1 MISNNLFN
9 YPLPNLLQRGKEQ
22 NKSSRFAGQERGSNE
37 SKLFRGI
44 LNNMDYL
51 KIRVSFTW
59 VIVMISL
66 MMFSCKTRH
75 SGSDNA
81 PLFSLLDKK
90 QTHIGFVNQ
99 VDYTEEYNTYTYRNF
114 YNGAGV
120 GIGDF
125 NNDGLP
131 DIYFCGNLVGNKLY
145 INKGNFVFEDVTEK
159 AGVACTGSWSTGVS
173 IADINGDG
181 WLDIYV
187 CKSGNPDSKNRHNEL
202 FINNGDLTFTE
213 KAAEYGLDV
222 VGLSNHAAFFDYDHD
237 GDLDCY
243 LLNNSFQSVTDFD
256 MKPGQR
262 EIRDSLGGNKLYR
275 NDNGHFVDVSKEAGI
290 YGSKIGFGLGVSV
303 GDVNRD
309 GWPDIYISNDFF
321 ERDYLYINN
330 KNGTFT
336 ESLEDQ
342 MREISL
348 GAMGADMAD
357 INNDAYPEIFVTEM
371 TPEGNARQKTKTLFE
386 SWDSY
391 QKKLTNGY
399 YRQFARNTLQLNNQN
414 GSFSEIGRLSGV
426 STTDWSWGALIMDL
440 DNDGWKDI
448 FVANGIYKDLLD
460 RDYLD
465 IYSDPSVM
473 RSMIKTEEKAIL
485 KLIDMIPSVKVSN
498 YAFHNNKDL
507 TFTNLSESWGLNTP
521 SFSNGAAY
529 ADLDN
534 DGDLDLVVNNV
545 NMPPFIYRNETNKKP
560 GSNFL
565 MLTLKGSGKNTEA
578 IGAEV
583 TLYYDGKLN
592 YQELMP
598 MRGFESTVDNRLH
611 FGLGAAPIIDSMVV
625 DWPDGKCTVLHG
637 VAVNQFLK
645 LDQKDAV
652 NRSLNT
658 QEKKVTPV
666 FQKVE
671 KIAGL
676 DFKHKESDFNEFD
689 RDRLLFQMQSNE
701 GPHMAVGDV
710 NGDGL
715 DDIYI
720 CGAKDSPG
728 ALYVQDR
735 NGHFIKT
742 NEELFEA
749 DKICE
754 DTDCAFF
761 DADGDGDLD
770 LYVASGGNQF
780 PSSSSALADRLYI
793 NDGKGHFTK
802 SDQILPA
809 GKYESTSCV
818 RPADFDKDGDIDLFV
833 GIRLRPFE
841 YGLPANGYLLQNDG
855 HGNFKDVT
863 AKIAPGLLNIGMITD
878 MTWAD
883 VNNDGDLDM
892 VIVGDWM
899 PIKIFINENGIFKDE
914 SERYGLSNTEGW
926 WHSIVA
932 KDLNGDGRVDFIL
945 GNHGL
950 NSRFKASVSK
960 PVTMYVNDFDLN
972 GSIEQIICTYNG
984 DKSYPLAMKDDL
996 VKQIPS
1002 LAARFKKF
1010 DDYKDATIE
1019 DIFSPE
1025 VLQRSL
1031 KLTARYL
1038 ESCMMINTGQGSFRL
1053 TPLPIEAQ
1061 FSPIYAICADDFDHD
1076 GICDILIGG
1085 NQYRAKPETGINDAS
1100 YGLFLKGNKDGT
1112 WKSVSSVKSGIFTK
1126 GEIRDLKNLNINGN
1140 RYIVVAR
1147 NNDNLQFYKY

>member
-1 MISNNLFN
+1 MGYFRFRNIMILMVLTI
-9 YPLPNLLQRGKEQ
+9 PIL
-22 NKSSRFAGQERGSNE
+22 SS
-37 SKLFRGI
+37 
-44 LNNMDYL
+44 
-51 KIRVSFTW
+51 
-59 VIVMISL
+59 
-66 MMFSCKTRH
+66 SCRSSH
-75 SGSDNA
+75 SDQTHA

-90 QTHIGFVNQ
+90 RTHIDFVNQ

-131 DIYFCGNLVGNKLY
+131 DIYLCGNLVGNKLY
-145 INKGNFVFEDVTEK
+145 INKGNFVFEDVTER
-159 AGVACTGSWSTGVS
+159 AGVACKGSWSTGVT
-173 IADINGDG
+173 IADVNGDG
-181 WLDIYV
+181 WPDIYV
-187 CKSGNPDSKNRHNEL
+187 CKSGNPNSKNRHNEL

-213 KAAEYGLDV
+213 KSTEYGLDIT
-222 VGLSNHAAFFDYDHD
+222 GLSNHAAFFDYDHD

-243 LLNNSFQSVTDFD
+243 LLSNSFQSVTDFD

-262 EIRDSLGGNKLYR
+262 EIRDTLGANRLFR
-275 NDNGHFVDVSKEAGI
+275 NDNGHFVDVSREAGI
-290 YGSKIGFGLGVSV
+290 YGSKIGFGLGVTI

-309 GWPDIYISNDFF
+309 GWPDIYVSNDFF

-330 KNGTFT
+330 KDGTFT
-336 ESLEDQ
+336 ESLENQ
-342 MREISL
+342 MGEISL

-357 INNDAYPEIFVTEM
+357 INNDAWPEIFVTEM
-371 TPEGNARQKTKTLFE
+371 TPEENARQKTKAMFE
-386 SWDSY
+386 SWDTY
-391 QKKLTNGY
+391 QQKLAKGY

-473 RSMIKTEEKAIL
+473 RSMIKTEKKAIL
-485 KLIDMIPSVKVSN
+485 KLIEMIPSVRIPN

-507 TFTNLSESWGLNTP
+507 TFTNVSESWGLGTP

-565 MLTLKGSGKNTEA
+565 MVTLKGTGKNTGA

-583 TLYYDGKLN
+583 TLYYGGKIN
-592 YQELMP
+592 YEELMP
-598 MRGFESTVDNRLH
+598 MRGFQSSVDNRLH
-611 FGLGAAPIIDSMVV
+611 FGLGNATIIDSMIV
-625 DWPDGKCTVLHG
+625 DWPDGKCTVLHDI
-637 VAVNQFLK
+637 AVNQFLK
-645 LDQKDAV
+645 LYQKDAV
-652 NRSLNT
+652 NRILNAT
-658 QEKKVTPV
+658 EKKVAPI
-666 FQKVE
+666 FQKE
-671 KIAGL
+671 DKIAGL
-676 DFKHKESDFNEFD
+676 DFKHKENDFNEFD
-689 RDRLLFQMQSNE
+689 RDRLLFQMISNE
-701 GPHMAVGDV
+701 GPHIAVGDV

-715 DDIYI
+715 DDIFI
-720 CGAKDSPG
+720 CGASGSPG

-735 NGHFIKT
+735 NGHFKKT

-749 DKICE
+749 DKLCE

-770 LYVASGGNQF
+770 LYVASGGSQF

-793 NDGKGHFTK
+793 NDGKGHFVK
-802 SDQILPA
+802 SAQILPA

-818 RPADFDKDGDIDLFV
+818 RPADFDKDGHIDLFV
-833 GIRLRPFE
+833 GIRCRPFE

-863 AKIAPGLLNIGMITD
+863 AKLAPGLLNIGMITD
-878 MTWAD
+878 MVWAD
-883 VNNDGDLDM
+883 VNNDGFPDM

-914 SERYGLSNTEGW
+914 SESYGLSNTEGW

-932 KDLNGDGRVDFIL
+932 KDLNGDGKIDFIL
-945 GNHGL
+945 GNNGL
-950 NSRFKASVSK
+950 NSRFKASASR
-960 PVTMYVNDFDLN
+960 PITMYVNDFDLN
-972 GSIEQIICTYNG
+972 GSVEQIICAYNG
-984 DKSYPLAMKDDL
+984 DKSYPVAMKDDI

-1002 LAARFKKF
+1002 LAVKFKKF
-1010 DDYKDATIE
+1010 EDYKDATIE
-1019 DIFSPE
+1019 DLFSPE
-1025 VLQRSL
+1025 ILQRSV
-1031 KLTARYL
+1031 KLNAKYMQ
-1038 ESCMMINTGQGSFRL
+1038 SCVMINTGKGSFHL
-1053 TPLPIEAQ
+1053 SPLPLEAQ
-1061 FSPIYAICADDFDHD
+1061 FSPVYAITADDFDHD

-1085 NQYRAKPETGINDAS
+1085 NQYRAKPQTGINDAS
-1100 YGLFLKGNKDGT
+1100 YGLFLKGDTGGT
-1112 WKSVSSVKSGIFTK
+1112 WRSVSSLNSGIFTK
-1126 GEIRDLKNLNINGN
+1126 GEIRDMKILHINGT
-1140 RYIVVAR
+1140 RIIAVAR

>member
-1 MISNNLFN
+1 MGYFRFRNIMILMVLTI
-9 YPLPNLLQRGKEQ
+9 PIL
-22 NKSSRFAGQERGSNE
+22 SS
-37 SKLFRGI
+37 
-44 LNNMDYL
+44 
-51 KIRVSFTW
+51 
-59 VIVMISL
+59 
-66 MMFSCKTRH
+66 SCRSSH
-75 SGSDNA
+75 SDQTHA

-90 QTHIGFVNQ
+90 RTHIDFVNQ

-131 DIYFCGNLVGNKLY
+131 DIYLCGNLVGNKLY
-145 INKGNFVFEDVTEK
+145 INKGNFVFEDVTER
-159 AGVACTGSWSTGVS
+159 AGVACKGSWSTGVT
-173 IADINGDG
+173 IADVNGDG
-181 WLDIYV
+181 WPDIYV
-187 CKSGNPDSKNRHNEL
+187 CKSGNPNSKNRHNEL

-213 KAAEYGLDV
+213 KSTEYGLDIT
-222 VGLSNHAAFFDYDHD
+222 GLSNHAAFFDYDHD

-243 LLNNSFQSVTDFD
+243 LLSNSFQSVTDFD

-262 EIRDSLGGNKLYR
+262 EIRDTLGANRLFR
-275 NDNGHFVDVSKEAGI
+275 NDNGHFVDVSREAGI
-290 YGSKIGFGLGVSV
+290 YGSKIGFGLGVTI

-309 GWPDIYISNDFF
+309 GWPDIYVSNDFF

-330 KNGTFT
+330 KDGTFT
-336 ESLEDQ
+336 ESLENQ
-342 MREISL
+342 MGEISL

-357 INNDAYPEIFVTEM
+357 INNDAWPEIFVTEM
-371 TPEGNARQKTKTLFE
+371 TPEENARQKTKAMFE
-386 SWDSY
+386 SWDTY
-391 QKKLTNGY
+391 QQKLAKGY

-473 RSMIKTEEKAIL
+473 RSMIKTEKKAIL
-485 KLIDMIPSVKVSN
+485 KLIEMIPSVRIPN

-507 TFTNLSESWGLNTP
+507 TFTNVSESWVLGTP
-521 SFSNGAAY
+521 SFYNGAAY

-565 MLTLKGSGKNTEA
+565 MVTLKGTGKNTGA

-583 TLYYDGKLN
+583 TLYYGGKIN
-592 YQELMP
+592 YEELMP
-598 MRGFESTVDNRLH
+598 MRGFQSSVDNRLH
-611 FGLGAAPIIDSMVV
+611 FGLGNATIIDSMIVY
-625 DWPDGKCTVLHG
+625 WPDGKCTVLHDI
-637 VAVNQFLK
+637 AVNQFLK
-645 LDQKDAV
+645 LYQKDAV
-652 NRSLNT
+652 NRILNAT
-658 QEKKVTPV
+658 EKKVAPI
-666 FQKVE
+666 FQKE
-671 KIAGL
+671 DKIAGL
-676 DFKHKESDFNEFD
+676 DFKHKENDFNEFD
-689 RDRLLFQMQSNE
+689 RDRLLFQMISNE
-701 GPHMAVGDV
+701 GPHIAVGDV

-715 DDIYI
+715 DDIFI
-720 CGAKDSPG
+720 CGASGSPG

-735 NGHFIKT
+735 NGHFKKT

-749 DKICE
+749 DKLCE

-770 LYVASGGNQF
+770 LYVASGGSQF

-793 NDGKGHFTK
+793 NDGKGHFVK
-802 SDQILPA
+802 SAQILPA

-818 RPADFDKDGDIDLFV
+818 RPADFDKDGHIDLFV
-833 GIRLRPFE
+833 GIRCRPFE

-863 AKIAPGLLNIGMITD
+863 AKLAPGLLNIGMITD
-878 MTWAD
+878 MVWAD
-883 VNNDGDLDM
+883 VNNDGFPDM

-914 SERYGLSNTEGW
+914 SESYGLSNTEGW

-932 KDLNGDGRVDFIL
+932 KDLNGDGKIDFIL
-945 GNHGL
+945 GNNGL
-950 NSRFKASVSK
+950 NSRFKASASR
-960 PVTMYVNDFDLN
+960 PITMYVNDFDLN
-972 GSIEQIICTYNG
+972 GSVEQIICAYNG
-984 DKSYPLAMKDDL
+984 DKSYPVAMKDDI

-1002 LAARFKKF
+1002 LAVKFKKF
-1010 DDYKDATIE
+1010 EDYKDATIE
-1019 DIFSPE
+1019 DLFSPE
-1025 VLQRSL
+1025 ILQRSV
-1031 KLTARYL
+1031 KLNAKYMQ
-1038 ESCMMINTGQGSFRL
+1038 SCVMINTGKGSFHL
-1053 TPLPIEAQ
+1053 SPLPLEAQ
-1061 FSPIYAICADDFDHD
+1061 FSPVYAITADDFDHD

-1085 NQYRAKPETGINDAS
+1085 NQYRAKPQTGINDAS
-1100 YGLFLKGNKDGT
+1100 YGLFLKGDTGGT
-1112 WKSVSSVKSGIFTK
+1112 WRSVSSLNSGIFTK
-1126 GEIRDLKNLNINGN
+1126 GEIRDMKILHINGT
-1140 RYIVVAR
+1140 RIIAVAR

>member
-1 MISNNLFN
+1 MILMVLTI
-9 YPLPNLLQRGKEQ
+9 PIL
-22 NKSSRFAGQERGSNE
+22 SS
-37 SKLFRGI
+37 
-44 LNNMDYL
+44 
-51 KIRVSFTW
+51 
-59 VIVMISL
+59 
-66 MMFSCKTRH
+66 SCRSSH
-75 SGSDNA
+75 SDQTHA

-90 QTHIGFVNQ
+90 RTHIDFVNQ

-131 DIYFCGNLVGNKLY
+131 DIYLCGNLVGNKLY
-145 INKGNFVFEDVTEK
+145 INKGNFVFEDVTER
-159 AGVACTGSWSTGVS
+159 AGVACKGSWSTGVT
-173 IADINGDG
+173 IADVNGDG
-181 WLDIYV
+181 WPDIYV
-187 CKSGNPDSKNRHNEL
+187 CKSGNPNSKNRHNEL

-213 KAAEYGLDV
+213 KSTEYGLDIT
-222 VGLSNHAAFFDYDHD
+222 GLSNHAAFFDYDRD

-243 LLNNSFQSVTDFD
+243 LLSNSFQSVTDFD
-256 MKPGQR
+256 MKSGQR
-262 EIRDSLGGNKLYR
+262 EIRDTLGGNRLFR
-275 NDNGHFVDVSKEAGI
+275 NDNGHFVDVSREAGI
-290 YGSKIGFGLGVSV
+290 YGSKIGFGLGVTI

-309 GWPDIYISNDFF
+309 GWPDIYVSNDFF

-330 KNGTFT
+330 KDGTFT
-336 ESLEDQ
+336 ESLENQ
-342 MREISL
+342 MGEISL

-357 INNDAYPEIFVTEM
+357 INNDAWPEIFVTEM
-371 TPEGNARQKTKTLFE
+371 TPEENARQKTKAMFE
-386 SWDSY
+386 SWDTY
-391 QKKLTNGY
+391 QQKLAKGY

-473 RSMIKTEEKAIL
+473 RSMIKTEKKAIL
-485 KLIDMIPSVKVSN
+485 KLIEMIPSVRIPN

-507 TFTNLSESWGLNTP
+507 TFTNVSESWGLGTP

-565 MLTLKGSGKNTEA
+565 MVTLKGTGKNTGA

-583 TLYYDGKLN
+583 TLYYGGKIN
-592 YQELMP
+592 YEELMP
-598 MRGFESTVDNRLH
+598 MRGFQSSVDNRLH
-611 FGLGAAPIIDSMVV
+611 FGLGNATIIDSMIV
-625 DWPDGKCTVLHG
+625 DWPDGKCTVLHDI
-637 VAVNQFLK
+637 AVNQFLK
-645 LDQKDAV
+645 LYQKDAV
-652 NRSLNT
+652 NRILNAT
-658 QEKKVTPV
+658 EKKVAPI
-666 FQKVE
+666 FQKE
-671 KIAGL
+671 DKIAGL
-676 DFKHKESDFNEFD
+676 DFKHKENDFNEFD
-689 RDRLLFQMQSNE
+689 RDRLLFQMISNE
-701 GPHMAVGDV
+701 GPHIAVGDV

-715 DDIYI
+715 DDIFI
-720 CGAKDSPG
+720 CGASGSPG

-735 NGHFIKT
+735 NGHFKKT

-749 DKICE
+749 DKLCE

-770 LYVASGGNQF
+770 LYVASGGSQF

-793 NDGKGHFTK
+793 NDGKGHFVK
-802 SDQILPA
+802 SAQILPA

-818 RPADFDKDGDIDLFV
+818 RPADFDKDGHIDLFV
-833 GIRLRPFE
+833 GIRCRPFE

-863 AKIAPGLLNIGMITD
+863 AKLAPGLLNIGMITD
-878 MTWAD
+878 MVWAD
-883 VNNDGDLDM
+883 VNNDGFPDM

-914 SERYGLSNTEGW
+914 SESYGLSNTEGW

-932 KDLNGDGRVDFIL
+932 KDLNGDGKIDFIL
-945 GNHGL
+945 GNNGL
-950 NSRFKASVSK
+950 NSRFKASASR
-960 PVTMYVNDFDLN
+960 PITMYVNDFDLN
-972 GSIEQIICTYNG
+972 GSVEQIICAYNG
-984 DKSYPLAMKDDL
+984 DKSYPVAMKDDI

-1002 LAARFKKF
+1002 LAVKFKKF
-1010 DDYKDATIE
+1010 EDYKDATIE
-1019 DIFSPE
+1019 DLFSPE
-1025 VLQRSL
+1025 ILQRSV
-1031 KLTARYL
+1031 KLNAKYMQ
-1038 ESCMMINTGQGSFRL
+1038 SCVMINTGKGSFHL
-1053 TPLPIEAQ
+1053 SPLPLEAQ
-1061 FSPIYAICADDFDHD
+1061 FSPVYAITADDFDHD

-1085 NQYRAKPETGINDAS
+1085 NQYRAKPQTGINDAS
-1100 YGLFLKGNKDGT
+1100 YGLFLKGDTGGT
-1112 WKSVSSVKSGIFTK
+1112 WRSVSSLNSGIFTK
-1126 GEIRDLKNLNINGN
+1126 GEIRDMKILHINGT
-1140 RYIVVAR
+1140 RIIAVAR

>member
-1 MISNNLFN
+1 MILMVLTI
-9 YPLPNLLQRGKEQ
+9 PIL
-22 NKSSRFAGQERGSNE
+22 SS
-37 SKLFRGI
+37 
-44 LNNMDYL
+44 
-51 KIRVSFTW
+51 
-59 VIVMISL
+59 
-66 MMFSCKTRH
+66 SCRSSH
-75 SGSDNA
+75 SDQTHA

-90 QTHIGFVNQ
+90 RTHIDFVNQ

-131 DIYFCGNLVGNKLY
+131 DIYLCGNLVGNKLY
-145 INKGNFVFEDVTEK
+145 INKGNFVFEDVTER
-159 AGVACTGSWSTGVS
+159 AGVACKGSWSTGVT
-173 IADINGDG
+173 IADVNGDG
-181 WLDIYV
+181 WPDIYV
-187 CKSGNPDSKNRHNEL
+187 CKSGNPNSKNRHNEL

-213 KAAEYGLDV
+213 KSTEYGLDIT
-222 VGLSNHAAFFDYDHD
+222 GLSNHAAFFDYDHD

-243 LLNNSFQSVTDFD
+243 LLSNSFQSVTDFD

-262 EIRDSLGGNKLYR
+262 EIRDTLGANRLFR
-275 NDNGHFVDVSKEAGI
+275 NDNGHFVDVSREAGI
-290 YGSKIGFGLGVSV
+290 YGSKIGFGLGVTI

-309 GWPDIYISNDFF
+309 GWPDIYVSNDFF

-330 KNGTFT
+330 KDGTFT
-336 ESLEDQ
+336 ESLENQ
-342 MREISL
+342 MGEISL

-357 INNDAYPEIFVTEM
+357 INNDAWPEIFVTEM
-371 TPEGNARQKTKTLFE
+371 TPEENARQKTKAMFE
-386 SWDSY
+386 SWDTY
-391 QKKLTNGY
+391 QQKLAKGY

-473 RSMIKTEEKAIL
+473 RSMIKTEKKAIL
-485 KLIDMIPSVKVSN
+485 KLIEMIPSVRIPN

-507 TFTNLSESWGLNTP
+507 TFTNVSESWGLGTP

-565 MLTLKGSGKNTEA
+565 MVTLKGTGKNTGA

-583 TLYYDGKLN
+583 TLYYGGKIN
-592 YQELMP
+592 YEELMP
-598 MRGFESTVDNRLH
+598 MRGFQSSVDNRLH
-611 FGLGAAPIIDSMVV
+611 FGLGNATIIDSMIV
-625 DWPDGKCTVLHG
+625 DWPDGKCTVLHDI
-637 VAVNQFLK
+637 AVNQFLK
-645 LDQKDAV
+645 LYQKDAV
-652 NRSLNT
+652 NRILNAT
-658 QEKKVTPV
+658 EKKVAPI
-666 FQKVE
+666 FQKE
-671 KIAGL
+671 DKIAGL
-676 DFKHKESDFNEFD
+676 DFKHKENDFNEFD
-689 RDRLLFQMQSNE
+689 RDRLLFQMISNE
-701 GPHMAVGDV
+701 GPHIAVGDV

-715 DDIYI
+715 DDIFI
-720 CGAKDSPG
+720 CGASGSPG

-735 NGHFIKT
+735 NGHFKKT

-749 DKICE
+749 DKLCE

-770 LYVASGGNQF
+770 LYVASGGSQF

-793 NDGKGHFTK
+793 NDGKGHFVK
-802 SDQILPA
+802 SAQILPA

-818 RPADFDKDGDIDLFV
+818 RPADFDKDGHIDLFV
-833 GIRLRPFE
+833 GIRCRPFE

-863 AKIAPGLLNIGMITD
+863 AKLAPGLLNIGMITD
-878 MTWAD
+878 MVWAD
-883 VNNDGDLDM
+883 VNNDGFPDM

-914 SERYGLSNTEGW
+914 SESYGLSNTEGW

-932 KDLNGDGRVDFIL
+932 KDLNGDGKIDFIL
-945 GNHGL
+945 GNNGL
-950 NSRFKASVSK
+950 NSRFKASASR
-960 PVTMYVNDFDLN
+960 PITMYVNDFDLN
-972 GSIEQIICTYNG
+972 GSVEQIICAYNG
-984 DKSYPLAMKDDL
+984 DKSYPVAMKDDI

-1002 LAARFKKF
+1002 LAVKFKKF
-1010 DDYKDATIE
+1010 EDYKDATIE
-1019 DIFSPE
+1019 DLFSPE
-1025 VLQRSL
+1025 ILQRSV
-1031 KLTARYL
+1031 KLNAKYMQ
-1038 ESCMMINTGQGSFRL
+1038 SCVMINTGKGSFHL
-1053 TPLPIEAQ
+1053 SPLPLEAQ
-1061 FSPIYAICADDFDHD
+1061 FSPVYAITADDFDHD

-1085 NQYRAKPETGINDAS
+1085 NQYRAKPQTGINDAS
-1100 YGLFLKGNKDGT
+1100 YGLFLKGDTGGT
-1112 WKSVSSVKSGIFTK
+1112 WRSVSSLNSGIFTK
-1126 GEIRDLKNLNINGN
+1126 GEIRDMKILHINGT
-1140 RYIVVAR
+1140 RIIAVAR